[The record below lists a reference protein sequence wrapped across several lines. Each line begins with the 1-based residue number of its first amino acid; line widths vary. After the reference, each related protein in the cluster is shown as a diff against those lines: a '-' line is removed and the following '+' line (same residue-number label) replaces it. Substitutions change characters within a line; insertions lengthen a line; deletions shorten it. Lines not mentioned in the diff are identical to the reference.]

1 MFTSVSAVFTSGHVP
16 DAPLDVGVLVGLD
29 EGVDG
34 AHLALLVVSLVVAGA
49 SAVLVKGDRWDGVKL
64 QGTRWQRLQIA
75 SVDRRGAQRE
85 IGGLQGL
92 AADSDVLSQI

>member
-34 AHLALLVVSLVVAGA
+34 AHLALLVVALVVAGA

-64 QGTRWQRLQIA
+64 QGTRGQRLQIA